1 MTDSDER
8 QQKDHDLLIEMN
20 TKLDMVIKQL
30 PSFATKAEITSLP
43 RPAKVC
49 ADAFAYRTE
58 FDPVRRLVYGMA
70 SAVLLSVLGAVVAV
84 VIKSV

>member
-1 MTDSDER
+1 MMNAEEER
-8 QQKDHDLLIEMN
+8 RRDHDLLISMN

-49 ADAFAYRTE
+49 ADAFVYRTE

-84 VIKSV
+84 AIKSV